1 MDTTHTDTTDMTPI
15 LDMTRVGAIGINTTV
30 LSTKT
35 IGVEIQQEALGVLE
49 VLGATITAA
58 PVPAIATT
66 TAIQTPAEEVT
77 IPRFL
82 LLHPL
87 LAAAQAQVGAAALLH
102 QEVLGPI
109 TGLLALE
116 VLVARVVQVAQ
127 ATPVQAHLDLA
138 PLQVVHSLALAQE
151 EDNFPST
158 DS

>member
-1 MDTTHTDTTDMTPI
+1 MDTTHTDITDMTPI
-15 LDMTRVGAIGINTTV
+15 LGMTRVGAIGINTIA

-66 TAIQTPAEEVT
+66 TAIQTPVEEVT
-77 IPRFL
+77 IQHFRP
-82 LLHPL
+82 LHPL
-87 LAAAQAQVGAAALLH
+87 HAAAQAQAGAAALLH

-109 TGLLALE
+109 TGLLAPE
-116 VLVARVVQVAQ
+116 VQAARAVQAAQ
-127 ATPVQAHLDLA
+127 AIPVQAHLDLA
-138 PLQVVHSLALAQE
+138 RLQVVHSLALAQE